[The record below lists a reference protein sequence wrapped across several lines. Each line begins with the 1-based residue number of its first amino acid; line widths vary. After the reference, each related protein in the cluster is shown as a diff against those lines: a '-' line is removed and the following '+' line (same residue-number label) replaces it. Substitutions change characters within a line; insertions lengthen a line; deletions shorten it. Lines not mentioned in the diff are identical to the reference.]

1 VIRFYNLNGQTHTF
15 TWLSRAQKKKG
26 LTVQLCSLFI

>member
-15 TWLSRAQKKKG
+15 TWLSRAEKKG

>member
-15 TWLSRAQKKKG
+15 TWLSRVEQPS